1 MIKNFFVVIALLV
14 LTFNYAQEGTSSPYS
29 FYGIGELKFK
39 GTVENQSMGGL
50 SFYSDSIHTN
60 LRNPAAL
67 ADIKRTVFTVGL
79 SHNSTQYKNS
89 SVTETQ
95 NSASF
100 DYLSLGF
107 PVSPKLFV
115 NTGLLSYSSVGYN
128 ILSETSNN
136 GLLQRDELT
145 GNGGLNKVF
154 LSLGY
159 KLSENLNIGITG
171 NYAFG
176 KLENE
181 SERVV
186 ENVLLGTREVNNSEL
201 SGVDFNFGLSYKM
214 KILEDLTFRTGIAF
228 SPEAAITSKNSRQI
242 STFHDLTPVSE
253 TEDVDLE
260 AAGLKETDLILP
272 TNVSF
277 GVGLG
282 KEYKW
287 FVGTEVQSIKTGN
300 FKNSFMYSPN
310 TEYKDAFTISLG
322 GFYIPNYNSFTNYW
336 STVVYRAGIKFEET
350 GLRIK
355 NEEINNFGISF
366 GLGLPVRNFSNINF
380 DFEYGKRGTL
390 NAGLIEEN
398 YFNVK
403 LSLSLIDKWFVQRK
417 YD

>member
-1 MIKNFFVVIALLV
+1 MIKNFFVVIALLF
-14 LTFNYAQEGTSSPYS
+14 LTFNYAQEGTYSPYS

-50 SFYSDSIHTN
+50 SFYSDSIHAN

-67 ADIKRTVFTVGL
+67 GDIKRTVFTVGL
-79 SHNSTQYKNS
+79 SHNSTQFKNS

-95 NSASF
+95 NTASF
-100 DYLSLGF
+100 DYLSVGF
-107 PVSPKLFV
+107 PVTPKLVV
-115 NTGLLSYSSVGYN
+115 NSGLLSYSSVGYN
-128 ILSETSNN
+128 ILSENNNN
-136 GLLQRDELT
+136 GLVQRNELT

-159 KLSENLNIGITG
+159 KVTENINIGVTG

-186 ENVLLGTREVNNSEL
+186 ENVLLGIRERNNSEL
-201 SGVDFNFGLSYKM
+201 SGVDLNFGLSYKL
-214 KILEDLTFRTGIAF
+214 KILEDFTLRTGITF
-228 SPEAAITSKNSRQI
+228 SPETTITSNNSRQI
-242 STFHDLTPVSE
+242 STFHELSPGSE
-253 TEDVDLE
+253 VEDVDLE
-260 AAGLKETDLILP
+260 ASGLRETDLIIP
-272 TNVSF
+272 ANVSF

-300 FKNSFMYSPN
+300 FKNSFMDSPD
-310 TEYKDAFTISLG
+310 TEYKDAFIISLG

-336 STVVYRAGIKFEET
+336 STVVYRAGIRFEET

-403 LSLSLIDKWFVQRK
+403 LSLSLSDIWFQKRK

>member
-50 SFYSDSIHTN
+50 SFYSDSIHAN

-107 PVSPKLFV
+107 PVSPKIFV

-128 ILSETSNN
+128 ILSENNNN
-136 GLLQRDELT
+136 GLVQRNELT

-159 KLSENLNIGITG
+159 KVTENINIGVTG

-186 ENVLLGTREVNNSEL
+186 ENVLLGIRERNNSEL
-201 SGVDFNFGLSYKM
+201 SGVDLNFGLSYKL
-214 KILEDLTFRTGIAF
+214 KILEDFTLRTGITF
-228 SPEAAITSKNSRQI
+228 SPETTITSNNSRQI
-242 STFHDLTPVSE
+242 STFHELSPGSE
-253 TEDVDLE
+253 VEDVDLE
-260 AAGLKETDLILP
+260 ASGLRETDLIIP
-272 TNVSF
+272 ANVSF

-300 FKNSFMYSPN
+300 FKNSFMDSPD
-310 TEYKDAFTISLG
+310 TEYKDAFIISLG

-336 STVVYRAGIKFEET
+336 STVVYRAGIRFEET

-390 NAGLIEEN
+390 NAG
-398 YFNVK
+398 
-403 LSLSLIDKWFVQRK
+403 
-417 YD
+417 